1 MLFRPLR
8 HRGFR
13 LLWIGELIS
22 QLGDVLYALVFL
34 WLVYDVTKDAGA
46 VGIVG
51 AFEALPVLL
60 FSPWAGAAADRY
72 DRRFLMF
79 ASDVLSAILLLG
91 FLGILA
97 INAKPALPLICLFGF
112 LLGAANSVAAPAK
125 MAATPSLVPSDEL
138 TETNALQQTTQSV
151 IPLLGNLLAAGLLA
165 AMFRLHPTRAYFI
178 VFGVNAL
185 SFLISAVFI
194 RALPPLI
201 PQRDPKE
208 TETESEIE
216 QEKDE
221 PRSTRNEIREGLRFV
236 YQHPVLRVAL
246 LGNFAISFFIAPFM
260 TAFVVVVK
268 ERFEGTPALLALIE
282 SGFFVG
288 MGVGAMLTPLLKID
302 RAGFAFG
309 LCLTLCGL
317 TIAPMGFTH
326 SPWFFTWMNF
336 LCGICIPIAS
346 IPLTTL
352 IQKQT
357 PDGLR
362 GRVNSVSSMVNML
375 ITPIGAAIAGL
386 LLKTLRIEGTFLFM
400 AVGFTVAS
408 ALTLLSKSFRQVRLS
423 DSDTPK

>member
-1 MLFRPLR
+1 MFFRPLR

-13 LLWIGELIS
+13 LLWIGQLIS

-51 AFEALPVLL
+51 AFEALPFLL

-72 DRRFLMF
+72 DRRFLML
-79 ASDVLSAILLLG
+79 AADLLSAMLLLG
-91 FLGILA
+91 FLGILFF
-97 INAKPALPLICLFGF
+97 NAKPALPLICLFGF
-112 LLGAANSVAAPAK
+112 LLGMANSVAAPAK

-165 AMFRLHPTRAYFI
+165 TLFRLHPTRAYFI
-178 VFGVNAL
+178 VFGINAL
-185 SFLISAVFI
+185 SFLVSAVFI

-201 PQRDPKE
+201 PQREAEEADK
-208 TETESEIE
+208 
-216 QEKDE
+216 

-236 YQHPVLRVAL
+236 YRHPVLRVAL

-288 MGVGAMLTPLLKID
+288 MAVGAMLTPLFKID

-309 LCLTLCGL
+309 FCLTLCGL

-326 SPWFFTWMNF
+326 SAWVFTGLNF

-400 AVGFTVAS
+400 AVGFTIAS
-408 ALTLLSKSFRQVRLS
+408 ALTLLSKPFRRVRLS
-423 DSDTPK
+423 DSDE